1 MTKQEARR
9 KAKAAVAAMS
19 DAEKEWA
26 SGAIVDAL
34 TSLDAVRKCKRPF
47 VFLSAEDE
55 PDTHELIGLLLA
67 LEKTVSVPRTVGD
80 EMEAIVITPYTD
92 FRKNKWGI
100 EEPVRGHAATDIDLA
115 VVPLVAFD
123 GVRRAGHGKGFYD
136 RFFARFP
143 DCVKIGVAFSA
154 QRAEGL
160 ETEPHDVPLDAVVT
174 EKEVITAQNTTVNT
188 FFGE

>member
-80 EMEAIVITPYTD
+80 EMEAVVITPYTD

-123 GVRRAGHGKGFYD
+123 DDGNRLGYGGGNYD
-136 RFFARFP
+136 RALPFASS
-143 DCVKIGVAFSA
+143 DAVIIGIAFA
-154 QRAEGL
+154 EQRVPTVPAL
-160 ETEPHDVPLDAVVT
+160 PHDIRIPIISA
-174 EKEVITAQNTTVNT
+174 
-188 FFGE
+188 